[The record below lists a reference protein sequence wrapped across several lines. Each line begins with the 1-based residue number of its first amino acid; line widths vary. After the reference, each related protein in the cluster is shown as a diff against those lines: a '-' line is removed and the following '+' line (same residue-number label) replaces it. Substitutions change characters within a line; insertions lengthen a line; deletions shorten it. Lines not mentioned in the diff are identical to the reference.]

1 MACEGCT
8 YRRRAQPHRGSPTLQ
23 EREEKAEQGSE
34 PVGGGRS
41 LLWEEARGWRR
52 SKACKIPVTHPT
64 WRWRSGRLPSAN
76 APRPRYLAGI
86 LRYGFPS
93 PSPLV
98 ERGGGARESGN
109 AGGCPPLQQVRKKKM
124 SYVAAPPHFPEEF
137 GGPHRSGE
145 GTLPGGRDGRARASL
160 TVSINQGG
168 QPPDRC
174 CLSLSVTV
182 QLQPSS

>member
-109 AGGCPPLQQVRKKKM
+109 AGGCPPLQQVRKKM